1 MATKASHST
10 TSNSLGYKEKKISV
24 PMSAKDYE
32 ICTPLLQQL
41 SHAGKIDS
49 QVYDNT
55 TSTVYVSRS
64 VKVAKEKKFGDVY
77 PEKVLEIPMSGEDY
91 ETCTTGT
98 GLLQQI
104 LFAGLI
110 HAYTYAEETK
120 AAYLYYKIR
129 VEEGLLEGKDEG
141 EQEDGLKSVQ

>member
-10 TSNSLGYKEKKISV
+10 TLNSLGYKEKKISV
-24 PMSAKDYE
+24 PMSIDDYA
-32 ICTPLLQQL
+32 ICIPLLQQL
-41 SHAGKIDS
+41 LHAKKIDS
-49 QVYDNT
+49 HVYDDT
-55 TSTVYVSRS
+55 TSTVHVSRT
-64 VKVAKEKKFGDVY
+64 VKFPKEKKFGDVY

-98 GLLQQI
+98 GLLRQI
-104 LFAGLI
+104 SFAGLI

-129 VEEGLLEGKDEG
+129 VEEGSLEGKDEG
-141 EQEDGLKSVQ
+141 EQEDGSKSVQ